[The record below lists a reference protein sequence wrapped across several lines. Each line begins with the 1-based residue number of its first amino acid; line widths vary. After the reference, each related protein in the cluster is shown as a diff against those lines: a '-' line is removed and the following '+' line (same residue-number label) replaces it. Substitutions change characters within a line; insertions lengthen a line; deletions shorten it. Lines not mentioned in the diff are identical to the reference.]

1 MPKEGPHCI
10 CLSVMIDF
18 VFKIDKNYYKCF
30 WKSVYTLSK
39 KELREYIY
47 ENYYKQIGF
56 TGKETIIY
64 LKRLEKHK

>member
-1 MPKEGPHCI
+1 MNNENVI
-10 CLSVMIDF
+10 A
-18 VFKIDKNYYKCF
+18 KIT
-30 WKSVYTLSK
+30 V
-39 KELREYIY
+39 KELREFIY